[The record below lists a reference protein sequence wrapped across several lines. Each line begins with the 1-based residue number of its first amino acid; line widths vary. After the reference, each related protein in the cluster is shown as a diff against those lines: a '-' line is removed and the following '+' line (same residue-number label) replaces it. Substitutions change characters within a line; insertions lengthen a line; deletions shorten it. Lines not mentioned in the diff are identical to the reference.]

1 MPYKSIN
8 ASVKNEKTKQN
19 KKKKKTNE
27 VDKID
32 GTWST
37 VLLGALL
44 QVPSNVSTGTNC
56 TTLCGWIKD
65 TP

>member
-1 MPYKSIN
+1 MKKQ
-8 ASVKNEKTKQN
+8 KNKQ
-19 KKKKKTNE
+19 KKKQTNE